1 MYYAVL
7 NSVKLMPTLCLSSSH
22 LEGTK
27 EYFGI
32 NLNDA
37 YDGLG
42 MYVIDNDFILYAPDF
57 SNRLT

>member
-1 MYYAVL
+1 
-7 NSVKLMPTLCLSSSH
+7 MPTLCLRSWD